1 MVGSI
6 EDKVMSEEV
15 AVEEEKAKSPILKII
30 LIVVGILLLVAI
42 TIGGTL
48 FATGFFDAKKE
59 SPEEAIGAVEAE
71 TSAAAA
77 AAEAAARGPDKETKE
92 SPEFTR
98 FEQSYFQLPKPLV
111 ANLAGSRKVMQATV
125 AIMTHYDSRVVENVD
140 KHDFPLRFAMLSVM
154 RLVTE
159 DDITSANFQ
168 TDLAEKLK
176 IEMNAVL
183 ESLEDFGGIE
193 AVYFTEFVV
202 Q

>member
-48 FATGFFDAKKE
+48 FATGFFDAEKE
-59 SPEEAIGAVEAE
+59 SLEEAIAALEAE
-71 TSAAAA
+71 ASAEAA

-98 FEQSYFQLPKPLV
+98 FAPYISRHGV
-111 ANLAGSRKVMQATV
+111 NSMLA
-125 AIMTHYDSRVVENVD
+125 VELTGVGGE
-140 KHDFPLRFAMLSVM
+140 LS
-154 RLVTE
+154 
-159 DDITSANFQ
+159 SG
-168 TDLAEKLK
+168 
-176 IEMNAVL
+176 NAVGL
-183 ESLEDFGGIE
+183 PMKRYMIVFDASENDSTNCSAL
-193 AVYFTEFVV
+193 
-202 Q
+202 